1 MLGGYAMTKAK
12 RQVLPGK
19 VRRSVPVGIDYA
31 ALLEAIAH
39 VHADAQRHAVQAVN
53 LGLTLR
59 NWAIGYYIVE
69 YEQHGSDR
77 ANYGEKLLPQLA
89 ADLRR
94 RVGKGFT
101 QRNLEYVRL
110 FYQRYPIAKSLISQF
125 GLDLSAPVS
134 VPHEPLDWQDDA
146 YFVRLFRE
154 LPWTNFIELSRI
166 DDPLKRAFYEVETLK
181 NHWSVRELKRQM
193 GSLLY
198 ERVGLSLDKQ
208 GVLDLARQGQIVTT
222 PAELVRDPYVFDR
235 LELPEGRG
243 AGRGRAASDWH
254 SALFRQE

>member
-1 MLGGYAMTKAK
+1 MLGGDAMTKLK
-12 RQVLPGK
+12 RQGVPGK

-31 ALLEAIAH
+31 ALLDAIAQ

-125 GLDLSAPVS
+125 DSSCFAQHSDQGS
-134 VPHEPLDWQDDA
+134 VQRRHGAAAEGCPNIA
-146 YFVRLFRE
+146 R
-154 LPWTNFIELSRI
+154 SRI
-166 DDPLKRAFYEVETLK
+166 
-181 NHWSVRELKRQM
+181 
-193 GSLLY
+193 
-198 ERVGLSLDKQ
+198 LDRR
-208 GVLDLARQGQIVTT
+208 LASKGEIRI
-222 PAELVRDPYVFDR
+222 RNK
-235 LELPEGRG
+235 
-243 AGRGRAASDWH
+243 
-254 SALFRQE
+254 